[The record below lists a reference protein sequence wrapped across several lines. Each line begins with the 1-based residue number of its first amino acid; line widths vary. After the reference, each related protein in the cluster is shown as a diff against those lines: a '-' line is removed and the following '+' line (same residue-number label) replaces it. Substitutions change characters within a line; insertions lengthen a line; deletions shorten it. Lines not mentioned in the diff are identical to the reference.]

1 MKTQI
6 SSLQRGHG
14 REGIIGSSY
23 EQRMAIAKRVF
34 EENPNEIEISY
45 KGDDFTLYFRESGSG
60 KTKWYVG
67 ENLPTSIIKKIAPY
81 DTKAI
86 NHPELV
92 QYQFR
97 LNYDMTIEIVTMRRT
112 RITRQWKAGQT
123 IEIPESEITIF

>member
-23 EQRMAIAKRVF
+23 EQRMAIAERVF
-34 EENPNEIEISY
+34 EENPREIEISY

-60 KTKWYVG
+60 KTKWYQG
-67 ENLPTSIIKKIAPY
+67 DPLPTGIIEKLAPY

-86 NHPELV
+86 KHPELV
-92 QYQFR
+92 LYWFR
-97 LNYDMTIEIVTMRRT
+97 LNNDMTVDVVTTRRT
-112 RITRQWKAGQT
+112 RITKQWKAGQT
-123 IEIPESEITIF
+123 IEIPECEITIC